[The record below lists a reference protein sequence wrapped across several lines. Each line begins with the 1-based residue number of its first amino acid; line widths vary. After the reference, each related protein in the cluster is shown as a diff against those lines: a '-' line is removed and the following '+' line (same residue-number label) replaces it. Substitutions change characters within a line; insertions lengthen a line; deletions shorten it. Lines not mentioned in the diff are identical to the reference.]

1 MRLHACGRGVHPF
14 ARSRARTGFAGQGAQ
29 LLWVFPF
36 LILFSCDSGDA
47 PASQNN
53 TQGDEKARAL
63 KVAQT
68 RQIVAPAHADYVE
81 RGDLSALRERKKLR
95 VLLPAGEAENGYL
108 PRKGYPLDF
117 EMRVAE
123 RFARQQ
129 GLEPVWVYVRRREN
143 LIPYLLEGRG
153 DVIAANL
160 LVTEER
166 KERIEFSVPFTTVR
180 EQIVVRTQDTV
191 EKPEDLTG
199 RSVAVQWSSPSR
211 QTLER
216 LREKNSEIGLHIVP
230 ENLSAAQILDRVEDG
245 TYDAAIARSNLVGAI
260 TSYRSGLR
268 PAFDVSGARAVAWGV
283 RPDSEELIRA
293 LNLFLNKEGLVEAQR
308 KPVYKE
314 DLPGIKDRKVLRVL
328 TRNNATTYF
337 LWRGQLLGFEYELI
351 RRFAEQHGLYL
362 QMIVPPS
369 RQNLIPWLLSGQG
382 DVIAASMAITEQRK
396 KYGLGFSR
404 PYNFVSEVVAARAD
418 EEGLDSVE
426 DLEGRSVIVR
436 RSSNYW
442 STLEELRDNGLHFLL
457 KAAPEELEDEEIIAR
472 VARGEYDLTVTA
484 SNVLDVELTWRD
496 DIKAAFSLGD
506 PVPQGWAVRKE
517 DSELLEALNRFIKK
531 EYRGVFYNL
540 TYKKYFENP
549 RRIIKH
555 VNLRVDKVEGGQL
568 SPYDEIVKKYA
579 EQYGFDWHLLIAQM
593 YQESRFDPGARS
605 WMGALGLMQVLPR
618 TAKQFGFTD
627 LHDPEKGVHAGI
639 RYLAW
644 LRERFDEDISV
655 HDRTWFALASYNAG
669 LGHVRDARR
678 LAKQLGQEPK
688 RWFGEVEQAMLLLA
702 RKKYARKAHHGYVR
716 GRETV
721 KYVREIRNRYE
732 AYVDLKRA
740 AERDASQPLPRAV
753 AFAQ

>member
-1 MRLHACGRGVHPF
+1 MEYYDKSAGCIV
-14 ARSRARTGFAGQGAQ
+14 SGFACRSGPR

-36 LILFSCDSGDA
+36 LILFSCDSGEA
-47 PASQNN
+47 PASQERA
-53 TQGDEKARAL
+53 QAGDEARAL
-63 KVAQT
+63 EVART
-68 RQIVAPAHADYVE
+68 RQIVAPPQADYTE
-81 RGDLSALRERKKLR
+81 KGDLPALRERKKLR
-95 VLLPAGEAENGYL
+95 VLLPAGEEENGYL

-123 RFARQQ
+123 RFALQQ
-129 GLEPVWVYVRRREN
+129 GLEPVWVYVRRHEN
-143 LIPYLLEGRG
+143 LIPYLLEGQG

-160 LVTEER
+160 LVTDER
-166 KERIEFSVPFTTVR
+166 KEKIEFSVPFTTVH
-180 EQIVVRTQDTV
+180 EQIVVRAQDSIT
-191 EKPEDLTG
+191 KPEDLIG

-216 LREKNSEIGLHIVP
+216 LREKYPEIGLHIVP

-245 TYDAAIARSNLVGAI
+245 TYDAAIARSNLVDAV

-268 PAFDVSGARAVAWGV
+268 AAFDVSDARAVAWGV
-283 RPDSEELIRA
+283 RPSSEQLAQA

-351 RRFAEQHGLYL
+351 RRFADQHGLYL

-404 PYNFVSEVVAARAD
+404 PYNFVSEVVVTRAG
-418 EEGLDSVE
+418 EEDLNSVE
-426 DLEGRSVIVR
+426 DLEGRSIVVR

-472 VARGEYDLTVTA
+472 VASGEYDLTVTA

-496 DIKAAFSLGD
+496 DIKAAFALGE

-517 DSELLEALNRFIKK
+517 DTHLLEALNRFIKK

-540 TYKKYFENP
+540 TYRKYFENP
-549 RRIIKH
+549 RRIIKQAS
-555 VNLRVDKVEGGQL
+555 LRVDSLQSGQF
-568 SPYDEIVKKYA
+568 SPYDDIVRKYA
-579 EQYGFDWHLLIAQM
+579 EEYGFDWHLIVAQM
-593 YQESRFDPGARS
+593 YQESRFDPDARS

-618 TAKQFGFTD
+618 TAKQLGFTD
-627 LHDPEKGVHAGI
+627 LRTPEEGIHAGV

-678 LAKQLGQEPK
+678 LAKRLGMEPK
-688 RWFGEVEQAMLLLA
+688 RWFGEVERAMLLLS
-702 RKKYARKAHHGYVR
+702 RNKYAQKAHHGYVR

-740 AERDASQPLPRAV
+740 ARQDIDHIGPSRPRSV
-753 AFAQ
+753 AFAH